1 MSKPNNQA
9 GWPSQMAKPDG
20 KDKWAS
26 QVAKPIIIIIFK
38 FYKSVTI
45 NKPYK

>member
-20 KDKWAS
+20 KDKWALGKSGS
-26 QVAKPIIIIIFK
+26 QTKWPIQISKP
-38 FYKSVTI
+38 
-45 NKPYK
+45 ND